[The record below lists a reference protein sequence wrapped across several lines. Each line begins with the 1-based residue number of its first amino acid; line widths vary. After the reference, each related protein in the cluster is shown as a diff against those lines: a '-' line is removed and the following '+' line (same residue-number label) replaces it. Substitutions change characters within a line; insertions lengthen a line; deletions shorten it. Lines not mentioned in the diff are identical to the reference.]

1 MDIQLISKKELL
13 VECGITYGQLYRWK
27 RKKLIPDEW
36 FIRKSTYTGQESFFP
51 REKILKRISD
61 IQKYKNT
68 YSLDELAEILNKDNT
83 PKDEKKINN
92 ESLIQKWSDYFKQE
106 IGEDLL
112 NSYPED
118 EAVYAGVI
126 LNDVMN
132 QNILSLSELKELRE
146 FLINRGTLKFNAEL
160 YINRKLGL
168 AFYFIVEKNS
178 QIILEDNVKTIYST
192 HIETL
197 FK

>member
-68 YSLDELAEILNKDNT
+68 YLLDELAEILNKDNT
-83 PKDEKKINN
+83 LKDEKKINN

-168 AFYFIVEKNS
+168 TFYFIVEKNS
-178 QIILEDNVKTIYST
+178 QIILEDNIKTIYST

>member
-106 IGEDLL
+106 IGEELL

-178 QIILEDNVKTIYST
+178 QIILEDSVKTIYST

>member
-27 RKKLIPDEW
+27 RKELIPDDW

-68 YSLDELAEILNKDNT
+68 YSLDELAEILNKDDT

-132 QNILSLSELKELRE
+132 QNILSLSELIELRE

-168 AFYFIVEKNS
+168 AFFFIVEKNS
-178 QIILEDNVKTIYST
+178 QIMLEDNVKTIYST

>member
-68 YSLDELAEILNKDNT
+68 YSLDELAEILNKDKT

>member
-178 QIILEDNVKTIYST
+178 QIILEDNIKTIYST

>member
-27 RKKLIPDEW
+27 RKELIPDDW

-51 REKILKRISD
+51 KEKILKRISD

-68 YSLDELAEILNKDNT
+68 YSLDELAEILNKDDT

-132 QNILSLSELKELRE
+132 QNILSLSELIELRE

>member
-106 IGEDLL
+106 IGEELL

-192 HIETL
+192 HIVTL

>member
-83 PKDEKKINN
+83 LKDEKKINN
-92 ESLIQKWSDYFKQE
+92 KSLIQKWSDYFKQE
-106 IGEDLL
+106 IGEELL

-178 QIILEDNVKTIYST
+178 QIILEDNIKTIYST

>member
-68 YSLDELAEILNKDNT
+68 YSLDELSEILNKDNT

-106 IGEDLL
+106 IGEELL

>member
-36 FIRKSTYTGQESFFP
+36 FIRKSTYTGQESFLP

-83 PKDEKKINN
+83 LKDEKKINN

-168 AFYFIVEKNS
+168 TFYFIVEKNS
-178 QIILEDNVKTIYST
+178 QIILEDNIKTIYST

>member
-36 FIRKSTYTGQESFFP
+36 FIRKSTYTGQESCFP

-68 YSLDELAEILNKDNT
+68 YSLDELSEILNKDNT

-106 IGEDLL
+106 IGEELL

>member
-83 PKDEKKINN
+83 LKDEKKINN

-112 NSYPED
+112 NSCPED

-168 AFYFIVEKNS
+168 TFYFIVEKNS
-178 QIILEDNVKTIYST
+178 QIILEDNIKTIYST

>member
-92 ESLIQKWSDYFKQE
+92 KSLIQKWSDYFKQE
-106 IGEDLL
+106 IGEELL

-168 AFYFIVEKNS
+168 AFYFIIEKNS

>member
-112 NSYPED
+112 NSYPKD

>member
-1 MDIQLISKKELL
+1 MDIQFISKKELL

-106 IGEDLL
+106 IGEELL

-132 QNILSLSELKELRE
+132 QNILSLSELIELRE

-160 YINRKLGL
+160 YINLKLGL

>member
-106 IGEDLL
+106 IGEELL

-118 EAVYAGVI
+118 EAVYVGVI

>member
-92 ESLIQKWSDYFKQE
+92 KSLIQKWSDYFKQE
-106 IGEDLL
+106 IGEELL

>member
-27 RKKLIPDEW
+27 RKELIPDDW

-68 YSLDELAEILNKDNT
+68 YSLDELAEILNKDDT

-132 QNILSLSELKELRE
+132 QNILSLSELIELRE

-178 QIILEDNVKTIYST
+178 QIMLEDNVKTIYST

>member
-27 RKKLIPDEW
+27 RKKLIPDEC
-36 FIRKSTYTGQESFFP
+36 FIRKSTYTGQEQFFP
-51 REKILKRISD
+51 IEKILKRISD

-106 IGEDLL
+106 IGEELL

-146 FLINRGTLKFNAEL
+146 FLINRGTLKFKSEL

>member
-1 MDIQLISKKELL
+1 M
-13 VECGITYGQLYRWK
+13 
-27 RKKLIPDEW
+27 
-36 FIRKSTYTGQESFFP
+36 
-51 REKILKRISD
+51 KRISD

-106 IGEDLL
+106 IGEELL

>member
-1 MDIQLISKKELL
+1 M
-13 VECGITYGQLYRWK
+13 
-27 RKKLIPDEW
+27 
-36 FIRKSTYTGQESFFP
+36 
-51 REKILKRISD
+51 KRISD

-106 IGEDLL
+106 IGEELL

-146 FLINRGTLKFNAEL
+146 FLINRG
-160 YINRKLGL
+160 R
-168 AFYFIVEKNS
+168 
-178 QIILEDNVKTIYST
+178 
-192 HIETL
+192 
-197 FK
+197 

>member
-83 PKDEKKINN
+83 LKDEKKINN

-168 AFYFIVEKNS
+168 TFYFIVEKNS
-178 QIILEDNVKTIYST
+178 QIILEDNIKTIYST

>member
-106 IGEDLL
+106 IGEELL

-160 YINRKLGL
+160 YINLKLGL

>member
-83 PKDEKKINN
+83 LKDEKKINN

>member
-68 YSLDELAEILNKDNT
+68 YSLDELAEILNKDKT
-83 PKDEKKINN
+83 PKDEEKINN

>member
-106 IGEDLL
+106 IGEELL

>member
-27 RKKLIPDEW
+27 RKKLIPDDW

-51 REKILKRISD
+51 REKILKRIND

-68 YSLDELAEILNKDNT
+68 YSLDELAEILNNDNA

-168 AFYFIVEKNS
+168 AFYFIVEKNT

>member
-112 NSYPED
+112 NSFPED
-118 EAVYAGVI
+118 EAVYTGVI

>member
-1 MDIQLISKKELL
+1 
-13 VECGITYGQLYRWK
+13 
-27 RKKLIPDEW
+27 
-36 FIRKSTYTGQESFFP
+36 
-51 REKILKRISD
+51 
-61 IQKYKNT
+61 
-68 YSLDELAEILNKDNT
+68 
-83 PKDEKKINN
+83 
-92 ESLIQKWSDYFKQE
+92 
-106 IGEDLL
+106 
-112 NSYPED
+112 
-118 EAVYAGVI
+118 
-126 LNDVMN
+126 MN

-178 QIILEDNVKTIYST
+178 QIILEYNVKTIYST

>member
-13 VECGITYGQLYRWK
+13 VEWGITYGQLYRWK

-92 ESLIQKWSDYFKQE
+92 ESRIQKWSDYFKQE
-106 IGEDLL
+106 IGEELL

>member
-36 FIRKSTYTGQESFFP
+36 FIRKSTYTGQESFLP

-106 IGEDLL
+106 IGEELL

>member
-27 RKKLIPDEW
+27 RKKLIPDDW

-106 IGEDLL
+106 IGEELL

>member
-83 PKDEKKINN
+83 LKDEKKINN

-106 IGEDLL
+106 IGEELL

-132 QNILSLSELKELRE
+132 QNVLSLSELKELRE

>member
-106 IGEDLL
+106 IGEELL

-178 QIILEDNVKTIYST
+178 QIILEDNVKKIYST

>member
-83 PKDEKKINN
+83 LKDEKKINN

-168 AFYFIVEKNS
+168 TFYFIVKKNS
-178 QIILEDNVKTIYST
+178 QIILEDNIKTIYST

>member
-61 IQKYKNT
+61 IQKYKNI

-106 IGEDLL
+106 IGEELL